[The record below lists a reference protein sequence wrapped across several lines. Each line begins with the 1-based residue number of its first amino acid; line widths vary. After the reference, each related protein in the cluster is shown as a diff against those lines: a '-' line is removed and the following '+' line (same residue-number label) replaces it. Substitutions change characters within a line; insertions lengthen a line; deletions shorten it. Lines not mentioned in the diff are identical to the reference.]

1 MRGCSAIVVGMST
14 EAGAI
19 PSAEFVRR
27 LKDEISR
34 SPKQRVNHPFVRAV
48 SEGKASMEQIRLWAL
63 QDYQFRRAVP
73 RLALL
78 RYLACTDAA
87 FQPKLYEVVEE
98 ETKGLRP
105 GSAGHPDMFVEFA
118 AELGLDRRDLE
129 TAPLR
134 PATAAH
140 LYYAELIIHTLP
152 WFVVMAAQ
160 MAAEGTFSPAAAALG
175 QAFIKQYG
183 IKPEA
188 VRVFTVHIEADAEH
202 GSLAEEIARRY
213 LTSPPLQMQTREVT
227 LRRLELLYDAWTI
240 EG

>member
-1 MRGCSAIVVGMST
+1 MST
-14 EAGAI
+14 EPEVTPA
-19 PSAEFVRR
+19 SEFVRR
-27 LKDEISR
+27 LKDEIAR

-48 SEGKASMEQIRLWAL
+48 SDGSASMEQIRQWAL

-73 RLALL
+73 RLAML
-78 RYLACTDAA
+78 RYLACTDPT
-87 FQPKLYEVVEE
+87 FQPKLYEVVED

-105 GSAGHPDMFVEFA
+105 GSVGHPDMFVEFA
-118 AELGLDRRDLE
+118 AELGLERRELE

-160 MAAEGTFSPAAAALG
+160 IAAEGTFSPAAAALG
-175 QAFIKQYG
+175 HAFIKQYG
-183 IKPEA
+183 MKAEA
-188 VRVFTVHIEADAEH
+188 VRFFTVHIEADSEH
-202 GSLAEEIARRY
+202 GALAEEIARRY
-213 LTSPPLQMQTREVT
+213 ITSPPLQMQTREVT

-240 EG
+240 M